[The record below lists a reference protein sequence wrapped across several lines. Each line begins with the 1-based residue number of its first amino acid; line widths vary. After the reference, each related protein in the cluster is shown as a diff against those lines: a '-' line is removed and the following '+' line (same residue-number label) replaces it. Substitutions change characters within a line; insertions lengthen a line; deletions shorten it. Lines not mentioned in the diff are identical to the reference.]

1 MRVIEAVAARLD
13 QSVKMAANLGVEL
26 TSTDPSSESQLR
38 NAVWRCIFCRH
49 RSECAEW
56 VGAGVAGVPS
66 FCRNREFYFARA
78 RDGG

>member
-13 QSVKMAANLGVEL
+13 QSIKMAANLGVEL

-38 NAVWRCIFCRH
+38 NAVWHCIFCRH
-49 RSECAEW
+49 GSECAEW
-56 VGAGVAGVPS
+56 VDAGVAGVPS